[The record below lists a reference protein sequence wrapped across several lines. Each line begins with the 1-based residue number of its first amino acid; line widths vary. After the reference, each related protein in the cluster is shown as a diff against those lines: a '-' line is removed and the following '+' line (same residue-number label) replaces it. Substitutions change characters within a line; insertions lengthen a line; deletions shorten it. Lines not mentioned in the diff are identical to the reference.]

1 MKKQLNTAQAADWVR
16 QGGVL
21 AYPTEAVYGL
31 GCDPFNAS
39 AFQQLLALK
48 QRPLAKGVILIAGA
62 VEQVAD
68 LVDLWDQPW
77 SQGVL
82 QSWETSQP
90 TTWVLP
96 AKPGVPPWVTGGR
109 NTLAV
114 RVTAHPE
121 VQALCAALA
130 QPLVSTSANVSGEE
144 PIRSQADCLSAFPE
158 VPVLQGRLSGAQTP
172 SQIWDAQT
180 GQRLR

>member
-31 GCDPFNAS
+31 GCDPFNAM
-39 AFQQLLALK
+39 AFQQLLELK
-48 QRPLAKGVILIAGA
+48 QRPLAKGVILIAGS

-77 SQGVL
+77 TERVL
-82 QSWETSQP
+82 SSWQAP
-90 TTWVLP
+90 PPMTWVLP
-96 AKPGVPPWVTGGR
+96 AKVAVPPWITGGR

-114 RVTAHPE
+114 RVTAHPD
-121 VQALCAALA
+121 VQALCAALK

-144 PIRSQADCLSAFPE
+144 SIRSEVGCLNAFPE